1 MEIRTEVI
9 ADIEVNIICKRCN
22 NELNCSY
29 DRKFGDLEVQ
39 FCESCKKE
47 ILEKL
52 NDIAEFIREVVEHE
66 EFEAIGEVGHLLD
79 DIKNIIH

>member
-1 MEIRTEVI
+1 MRTEAI

-39 FCESCKKE
+39 FCEHCKYEIIKE
-47 ILEKL
+47 IENIEKL
-52 NDIAEFIREVVEHE
+52 INEVMSQNDLDKLDIALFYLE
-66 EFEAIGEVGHLLD
+66 EIK
-79 DIKNIIH
+79 DIIY